1 MPAGHNT
8 RTTSACV
15 RAPRPNAR
23 SAGAIA
29 GDVLVSSSRCHKLP
43 ARISTFEPM
52 PLRLLARPVRLT
64 RTDAFLLPP

>member
-1 MPAGHNT
+1 M
-8 RTTSACV
+8 
-15 RAPRPNAR
+15 R

-29 GDVLVSSSRCHKLP
+29 GDVLVSSNRCHKLP

-64 RTDAFLLPP
+64 RTDAFLLPPWFSESPSRRRAP